1 MTITGIPKE
10 WWNPQEF
17 ACGLHS
23 SQSGLA
29 SSDCKL
35 ISFISKIEETNLGR
49 MIGSISSSAYT
60 PTMERSLK
68 GESRIP
74 KEKDKGFHWC
84 RSLGFENGNYGS

>member
-1 MTITGIPKE
+1 VTITGIPKE

-23 SQSGLA
+23 FQSGLA

-60 PTMERSLK
+60 PTMGRSLK
-68 GESRIP
+68 VVDRIP
-74 KEKDKGFHWC
+74 KEEDKGYQWC
-84 RSLGFENGNYGS
+84 RSLGFEDCN